1 MFLRTLIDDY
11 IVPLVGQ
18 SQPVFTGL
26 IRALLTI
33 GGVYLVG
40 SLAHVGSIT
49 GPPWSHCT
57 GNTEDHPGSDVLRR
71 CSIFHPGIL
80 TAIPTAIP

>member
-1 MFLRTLIDDY
+1 MHSAQCGCLGGILHVFADLIDDY

-40 SLAHVGSIT
+40 ILATWIYNRAMVTIDREH
-49 GPPWSHCT
+49 
-57 GNTEDHPGSDVLRR
+57 
-71 CSIFHPGIL
+71 
-80 TAIPTAIP
+80 